1 MKRFTLLAALGLCSI
16 SLFAQDAQK
25 EEPKEEGFVFTTV
38 KELPITSVKNQSRA
52 GTCWCYSSMAFLE
65 SELLRMG
72 KGEYDF
78 SEMYI
83 VHQTYLDRADAAVRT
98 HGDVS
103 FSQGGSFYDVI
114 YGMKKFG
121 LVPEE
126 VMRPGVM
133 YGDTLS
139 NHTEL
144 TAVSD
149 AVVAAIAK
157 GKLRKLQTDN
167 NHNPLWKKAIAAI
180 HDIYLGK
187 CPEKFT
193 YKGKEYTPHS
203 FFESTGLNP
212 NDYISLTSYTHHPF
226 YEPFVLEIQDNWRWG
241 QSYNLPIDEFMQVFD
256 NAINNGYPIAWGS
269 DVSEQGFTRD
279 GVAVMPDT
287 EKVQE
292 LSGSDMAHWLKMKP
306 EEKKLNTKPQP
317 QKWCTQEERQEA
329 YDNWETTD
337 DHGMLIYG
345 IAKDQE
351 GNDYYMVKN
360 SWGKAGKYDG
370 LWYAS
375 KAFVR
380 YKTMNI
386 VVNKNALPKEIAK
399 KLAKIAGVDIESYGK
414 EMLKAGTD
422 ISDFTPFQVINIDSK
437 EFNDK
442 NAKFEI
448 SQVNAVDLDS
458 VFSRQSELEDA
469 INKEIKE
476 KNLDFYMFAATD
488 ILNAN
493 SKIIAIGN
501 KADTVEKAFGVNL
514 ENNTAMLNNVVSRK
528 KQMLPNILNNLN

>member
-351 GNDYYMVKN
+351 SEGMDKLPQYMGDFLTASNMAGFAFGTAGCAAVHALSYPLGGTYHVPHGESNYALFTGVLYKYMEKKQDGEIAHLNAYLAELLHCDVKN
-360 SWGKAGKYDG
+360 VYNE
-370 LWYAS
+370 LE
-375 KAFVR
+375 
-380 YKTMNI
+380 NLLNHI
-386 VVNKNALPKEIAK
+386 LPKKPLHEYGVTEADIPVFTDNV
-399 KLAKIAGVDIESYGK
+399 LATQGRLTANNFVPLSRDDI
-414 EMLKAGTD
+414 LD
-422 ISDFTPFQVINIDSK
+422 IY
-437 EFNDK
+437 
-442 NAKFEI
+442 
-448 SQVNAVDLDS
+448 
-458 VFSRQSELEDA
+458 
-469 INKEIKE
+469 
-476 KNLDFYMFAATD
+476 KNLY
-488 ILNAN
+488 
-493 SKIIAIGN
+493 
-501 KADTVEKAFGVNL
+501 
-514 ENNTAMLNNVVSRK
+514 
-528 KQMLPNILNNLN
+528 

>member
-193 YKGKEYTPHS
+193 YKGKEYTPQS
-203 FFESTGLNP
+203 FTESLGLNMD
-212 NDYISLTSYTHHPF
+212 DYVELTSFTHKPY
-226 YEPFVLEIQDNWRWG
+226 YETFSPEVPDNWEN
-241 QSYNLPIDEFMQVFD
+241 QPMYNLPLDELIEAIDYAL
-256 NAINNGYPIAWGS
+256 NKGYTVCWDG
-269 DVSEQGFTRD
+269 DVSEQGFSFKNGIAINPQVEDVKDYSTTDRARFEKMPKYQRMDEVFKFEHPYPEINVTPEIRQD
-279 GVAVMPDT
+279 GY
-287 EKVQE
+287 EKFV
-292 LSGSDMAHWLKMKP
+292 
-306 EEKKLNTKPQP
+306 
-317 QKWCTQEERQEA
+317 
-329 YDNWETTD
+329 TTD
-337 DHGMLIYG
+337 DHLMHITG
-345 IAKDQE
+345 IVKDQN
-351 GNDYYMVKN
+351 GTKYYITKN
-360 SWGKAGKYDG
+360 SWGAESNKSGGY
-370 LWYAS
+370 LNMSESY
-375 KAFVR
+375 VR
-380 YKTMNI
+380 AKTICVM
-386 VVNKNALPKEIAK
+386 VHKDSLPKELKK
-399 KLAKIAGVDIESYGK
+399 KLGI
-414 EMLKAGTD
+414 
-422 ISDFTPFQVINIDSK
+422 Q
-437 EFNDK
+437 
-442 NAKFEI
+442 
-448 SQVNAVDLDS
+448 
-458 VFSRQSELEDA
+458 
-469 INKEIKE
+469 
-476 KNLDFYMFAATD
+476 
-488 ILNAN
+488 
-493 SKIIAIGN
+493 
-501 KADTVEKAFGVNL
+501 
-514 ENNTAMLNNVVSRK
+514 
-528 KQMLPNILNNLN
+528 